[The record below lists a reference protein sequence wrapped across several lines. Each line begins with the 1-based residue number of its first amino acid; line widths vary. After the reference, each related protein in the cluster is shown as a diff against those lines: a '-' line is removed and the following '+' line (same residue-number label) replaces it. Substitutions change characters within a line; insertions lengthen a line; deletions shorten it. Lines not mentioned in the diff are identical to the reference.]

1 MGWFSFSKKK
11 SGQKASSANSHGSQ
25 HRAAVNRQSAG
36 NEGASSLL
44 SSKKPTRTYDT
55 GQAKMYQRSMAN
67 MFASDNG
74 LRIYTGF
81 EKNLRKL
88 IEKTAGK
95 DAAKCSGADST
106 RFLARACWPD
116 GHI

>member
-1 MGWFSFSKKK
+1 
-11 SGQKASSANSHGSQ
+11 
-25 HRAAVNRQSAG
+25 
-36 NEGASSLL
+36 
-44 SSKKPTRTYDT
+44 
-55 GQAKMYQRSMAN
+55 MYQRSMAN

-95 DAAKCSGADST
+95 DAAKCSGRIPHDYTEQS
-106 RFLARACWPD
+106 REEGRSGQVSD
-116 GHI
+116 GASEAGMTS

>member
-1 MGWFSFSKKK
+1 
-11 SGQKASSANSHGSQ
+11 
-25 HRAAVNRQSAG
+25 
-36 NEGASSLL
+36 
-44 SSKKPTRTYDT
+44 
-55 GQAKMYQRSMAN
+55 MYQRSMAN

-95 DAAKCSGADST
+95 DAAKCSGRIPHD
-106 RFLARACWPD
+106 F
-116 GHI
+116 